1 MTLSRERLRAISQ
14 NIRNARKER
23 GLTQEEIA
31 EKVGVSTEYYGQVE
45 SGNKAPSLETL
56 LNIAESMNVSI
67 DFLVYGGEN
76 KRNKG
81 LNNIIRMLSDKDQAT
96 LSKIERLLYF
106 IDNEFITK

>member
-67 DFLVYGGEN
+67 DFSGIWRRKQTQQRFE
-76 KRNKG
+76 
-81 LNNIIRMLSDKDQAT
+81 
-96 LSKIERLLYF
+96 
-106 IDNEFITK
+106 